1 MSPPLSW
8 DIAPCHWEI
17 GGWSFRT
24 ANWSHL
30 QGLVPVHSSDI
41 HPLTMG
47 PPHNLEISSINH
59 QWCGTASQKNGHL
72 SVTYV
77 HTETISSTKHNFH
90 SEISESM
97 NWKCISMSILI
108 FTNELVN
115 SNEYKYL
122 HQDFYKQRTAC
133 PRSYTAMAETLCH
146 CSVFMFV
153 YTFWCISINDTHL
166 LSTRL

>member
-1 MSPPLSW
+1 
-8 DIAPCHWEI
+8 
-17 GGWSFRT
+17 
-24 ANWSHL
+24 
-30 QGLVPVHSSDI
+30 
-41 HPLTMG
+41 LTVG

-108 FTNELVN
+108 FT
-115 SNEYKYL
+115 
-122 HQDFYKQRTAC
+122 
-133 PRSYTAMAETLCH
+133 
-146 CSVFMFV
+146 
-153 YTFWCISINDTHL
+153 
-166 LSTRL
+166 